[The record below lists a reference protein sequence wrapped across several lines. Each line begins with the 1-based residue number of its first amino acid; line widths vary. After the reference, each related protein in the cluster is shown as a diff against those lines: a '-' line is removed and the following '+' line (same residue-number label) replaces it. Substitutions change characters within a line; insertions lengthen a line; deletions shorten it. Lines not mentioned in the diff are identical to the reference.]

1 MKKRLALREQE
12 PAKACARR
20 CITLLMEKN
29 INPTNNSQPWQMP
42 RLEDAADALTE
53 CFGQINEGL
62 DRIEQKADAVLKM
75 QDDLR
80 RWCR

>member
-1 MKKRLALREQE
+1 
-12 PAKACARR
+12 
-20 CITLLMEKN
+20 MEKN